1 MRFLYLLPWF
11 ITLGATAPF
20 QQLAA
25 QVRQPKIVRVQVADS
40 TGAPLEGADVTILA
54 GLKVVDRGITDAAGR
69 RVLLMSADTGDF
81 QLIVRR
87 LGFRSA
93 NQFFRPDARD
103 TMSFAFYLPR
113 VVQVLETV
121 KVDAK
126 QDRRH
131 EFLFIDAATIAS
143 SGEDLDNAF
152 DVMRKLRPRIL
163 KGWHTD
169 FCGTGSD
176 GLHGRGS
183 IFGDRRSMSAP
194 AELAP
199 FPSDQ

>member
-1 MRFLYLLPWF
+1 
-11 ITLGATAPF
+11 
-20 QQLAA
+20 
-25 QVRQPKIVRVQVADS
+25 
-40 TGAPLEGADVTILA
+40 
-54 GLKVVDRGITDAAGR
+54 
-69 RVLLMSADTGDF
+69 
-81 QLIVRR
+81 
-87 LGFRSA
+87 
-93 NQFFRPDARD
+93 
-103 TMSFAFYLPR
+103 MSFAFYLPR

-131 EFLFIDAATIAS
+131 ELLFVDAATIAS

-176 GLHGRGS
+176 GLHGQGS

-199 FPSDQ
+199 FPSDQANPLWVNGVRIFPEFVLFGDFYTYVYKKIKAEHIAQIRRVECDEPSPFPNHPLGVQDAIFIVLKPCVRFDFDKGSYVENPCPGMR